1 MTAMYM
7 VFVQGPAM
15 SKQKKTFLPAIWVS
29 AFCLL
34 VCGGQTIA
42 TTALLGENGVNA
54 AAVQA
59 LGEKG
64 QGIRVGLMSADN
76 IQKTHEAF
84 KDSSGNSHAFCYDY
98 TGEGVST
105 PSAHDT
111 WVAGIVCS
119 RGGAGHRDDIG
130 IAPEADIYSAK
141 LWRGI
146 KGPDDANKTTSFA
159 YVAGACDSLVNT
171 CHCRV
176 IVTGVAFPD
185 GKNQHPDGESDMS
198 LLYDYYA
205 FAHNI
210 VFALASGKGFKA
222 PTVFG
227 DSYNGITAGGLMLTP
242 DGVYGQVGPGSNSGP
257 TLDGR
262 HKPDVTS
269 PAAMMTVPNAGS
281 DVAWYTW
288 PHNDGATSFAAP
300 GVAGVAAL
308 LLGLADKTPEP
319 NDDRNVVIKAVII
332 NSADTGILDK
342 MGRPT
347 DPNGGVMVWHPDRG
361 FGRIDAVRS
370 YNTLKAGRIKK
381 DAVAS
386 PAKGWAYDS
395 LAPGQEH
402 RYRILCDKK
411 GRLRVTLVWNRQV
424 VWDDRRS
431 IGFIDP
437 GELKGFLPKL
447 KIEVLGPSGKALR
460 VPEGSGPSPKDNTI
474 VIVSS
479 VVEPGEY
486 VVQVWNTESY
496 GLAVP
501 YGCAI
506 ELRD

>member
-1 MTAMYM
+1 
-7 VFVQGPAM
+7 M
-15 SKQKKTFLPAIWVS
+15 SKRKKAWLAAIWAGVL
-29 AFCLL
+29 CLSL
-34 VCGGQTIA
+34 LCGQTLA
-42 TTALLGENGVNA
+42 AANMLGEKGVNA
-54 AAVQA
+54 AAVHA

-64 QGIRVGLMSADN
+64 NGVKVGLMSAEN

-84 KDSSGNSHAFCYDY
+84 KDKNGNSHAYCYDY

-119 RGGAGHRDDIG
+119 RGGAGHEADVG

-141 LWRGI
+141 LLRGI
-146 KGPDDANKTTSFA
+146 KGPQDANRTTAFA

-171 CHCRV
+171 CYCRV

-185 GKNQHPDGESDMS
+185 AKGRRPDGESDWS

-205 FAHNI
+205 YKHNI
-210 VFALASGKGFKA
+210 VFAVASGNGFKA

-227 DSYNGITAGGLMLTP
+227 DSYNGITAGGLMLAP
-242 DGVYGQVGPGSNSGP
+242 GDVYGRVGPASNSGP

-262 HKPDVTS
+262 HKPDVVS
-269 PAAMMTVPNAGS
+269 PAAMMTVPSVGS

-288 PHNDGATSFAAP
+288 PNNDGATSFAAP

-342 MGRPT
+342 AGRPT
-347 DPNGGVMVWHPDRG
+347 DPNGGVTVWHPDRG
-361 FGRIDAVRS
+361 FGRINALRS
-370 YNTLKAGRIKK
+370 YNVLKAGRIPKSTG
-381 DAVAS
+381 AS
-386 PAKGWAYDS
+386 PSKGWVYDS
-395 LAPGQEH
+395 LAPGLEH
-402 RYRILCDKK
+402 KYRVFCGKK
-411 GRLRVTLVWNRQV
+411 GRLHTTLVWNRQV
-424 VWDDRRS
+424 VWEDRKN

-437 GELKGFLPKL
+437 GELKGTLPKL
-447 KIEVLGPSGKALR
+447 KIEVLGPSGKKLWL
-460 VPEGSGPSPKDNTI
+460 PEESSPSPKDNT
-474 VIVSS
+474 VVVVLS
-479 VVEPGEY
+479 VTEPGEY
-486 VVQVWNTESY
+486 TIRVWNSDSY
-496 GLAVP
+496 GEATP

-506 ELRD
+506 ELRG